1 MCKKHNALK
10 SHGVI
15 DRIEHRKSED
25 YSMLRP
31 SIGIDWDD
39 VTAPFNSIAIRMA
52 NEKYH
57 PEKPYRLEEI
67 TSWANEG
74 RTSVIKEFYNDPEL
88 YSRQIPTEETKRG
101 IRRLMQIAD
110 VFFITAVSP
119 HFMGVR
125 AEQIMTQFPEL
136 PPENII
142 LGSAKDRVHFDI
154 VLDDAIHNILDSK
167 AEYPVLMRKPWNAKM
182 TGLLSVNT
190 MAEFVSLVRQIMK
203 ASTSKPEKIT
213 APAVLALVGP
223 SGSGKTTIC
232 SLLPRFYD
240 VTGGSVRIDG
250 QDIRALTLES
260 LRNQIGLV
268 QQDVYLFCS
277 TIRENIAYGKPGAS
291 MEEIEDA
298 ARKANIHDFIM
309 SLPDGYDSF
318 VGERGTRLSGGQK
331 QRISIA
337 RVFLKN
343 PPILILDEATSA
355 LDNESERWIQHSLEE
370 LAKNRTTITIAHR
383 LSTIRNADEILVV
396 ADTGIV
402 ERGTHEELLAMNGIY
417 AHYNEMA

>member
-1 MCKKHNALK
+1 
-10 SHGVI
+10 
-15 DRIEHRKSED
+15 
-25 YSMLRP
+25 MLRP

-67 TSWANEG
+67 TSWTNEG

-203 ASTSKPEKIT
+203 ASTSGTEKIT

-223 SGSGKTTIC
+223 SGSGKREITEVLC
-232 SLLPRFYD
+232 GYPRRGDNGIFARPVNYCTEQGRYGHQYVSAEEFD
-240 VTGGSVRIDG
+240 RMNFFEKTAYAGVR
-250 QDIRALTLES
+250 
-260 LRNQIGLV
+260 
-268 QQDVYLFCS
+268 Y
-277 TIRENIAYGKPGAS
+277 
-291 MEEIEDA
+291 
-298 ARKANIHDFIM
+298 
-309 SLPDGYDSF
+309 
-318 VGERGTRLSGGQK
+318 GTRKEDIQELLDQGKYAVIPVDMCGAIAMKRSFPTHIIYVARDKEKLIADIITSDYDTEEKTLRILSIDAEKRNRKICDYVIHNDTIEGDFVSG
-331 QRISIA
+331 A
-337 RVFLKN
+337 
-343 PPILILDEATSA
+343 
-355 LDNESERWIQHSLEE
+355 EE
-370 LAKNRTTITIAHR
+370 LKQLIA
-383 LSTIRNADEILVV
+383 TA
-396 ADTGIV
+396 
-402 ERGTHEELLAMNGIY
+402 EEKG
-417 AHYNEMA
+417 

>member
-1 MCKKHNALK
+1 
-10 SHGVI
+10 
-15 DRIEHRKSED
+15 
-25 YSMLRP
+25 MLRP

-57 PEKPYRLEEI
+57 PRDPYRMEEI

-88 YSRQIPTEETKRG
+88 YRRQIPTEETKRG

-154 VLDDAIHNILDSK
+154 VLDDAIHNILESK

-190 MAEFVSLVRQIMK
+190 MAEFVSLVKQIMK
-203 ASTSKPEKIT
+203 ASTSKTEKIT

-223 SGSGKTTIC
+223 SGSGKREITEALC
-232 SLLPRFYD
+232 
-240 VTGGSVRIDG
+240 GGSGTDTTVDPGSGEIFVRPVNYCTEPGRYGHQYVPEEAFDRMNFFEKTAYAGVRYGTRKEDIQALLDQGKFAVIPVDMCGAIAMKRSFPTHIIYVARDKEKLIADIIDSDYDTEEKTLRILSIDAEKRNRKICDYVIHNDIIDG
-250 QDIRALTLES
+250 ERVS
-260 LRNQIGLV
+260 
-268 QQDVYLFCS
+268 
-277 TIRENIAYGKPGAS
+277 GA
-291 MEEIEDA
+291 EEI
-298 ARKANIHDFIM
+298 R
-309 SLPDGYDSF
+309 
-318 VGERGTRLSGGQK
+318 R
-331 QRISIA
+331 
-337 RVFLKN
+337 
-343 PPILILDEATSA
+343 LIL
-355 LDNESERWIQHSLEE
+355 LEGE
-370 LAKNRTTITIAHR
+370 K
-383 LSTIRNADEILVV
+383 
-396 ADTGIV
+396 
-402 ERGTHEELLAMNGIY
+402 Y
-417 AHYNEMA
+417 

>member
-1 MCKKHNALK
+1 
-10 SHGVI
+10 
-15 DRIEHRKSED
+15 
-25 YSMLRP
+25 MLRP

-57 PEKPYRLEEI
+57 PEEPYRLEEI
-67 TSWANEG
+67 TSWSNDG

-88 YSRQIPTEETKRG
+88 YRRQIPTEETKRG

-136 PPENII
+136 SPENII

-190 MAEFVSLVRQIMK
+190 MAEFVSLVKQIMK
-203 ASTSKPEKIT
+203 ASTSRTEKIT

-223 SGSGKTTIC
+223 SGSGKREITEALCTG
-232 SLLPRFYD
+232 R
-240 VTGGSVRIDG
+240 GGSIVG
-250 QDIRALTLES
+250 NNTTGSAEMES
-260 LRNQIGLV
+260 LFVRPVNYCTEPGRYGHQYV
-268 QQDVYLFCS
+268 SEEAFDRMNFFEK
-277 TIRENIAYGKPGAS
+277 TAYAGV
-291 MEEIEDA
+291 
-298 ARKANIHDFIM
+298 R
-309 SLPDGYDSF
+309 Y
-318 VGERGTRLSGGQK
+318 GTRKEDIQTLLDQGKFAVIPVDMCGAIAMKRSFPTHIIYVARDKEKLIADIIDSDYDTEEKTLRILSIDAEKRNRKICDYVVHNDTMEGDFADGAEAIK
-331 QRISIA
+331 R
-337 RVFLKN
+337 
-343 PPILILDEATSA
+343 LILM
-355 LDNESERWIQHSLEE
+355 ESEKH
-370 LAKNRTTITIAHR
+370 
-383 LSTIRNADEILVV
+383 
-396 ADTGIV
+396 
-402 ERGTHEELLAMNGIY
+402 
-417 AHYNEMA
+417 

>member
-57 PEKPYRLEEI
+57 PKEPYRMEEI

-88 YSRQIPTEETKRG
+88 YRRQIP
-101 IRRLMQIAD
+101 D

-154 VLDDAIHNILDSK
+154 VLDDAIHNILESK

-190 MAEFVSLVRQIMK
+190 MAEFVSLVKQIMK
-203 ASTSKPEKIT
+203 ASTSKTEKIT
-213 APAVLALVGP
+213 APAVLALRPQVRP
-223 SGSGKTTIC
+223 
-232 SLLPRFYD
+232 
-240 VTGGSVRIDG
+240 GGS
-250 QDIRALTLES
+250 
-260 LRNQIGLV
+260 LRP
-268 QQDVYLFCS
+268 DELF
-277 TIRENIAYGKPGAS
+277 
-291 MEEIEDA
+291 
-298 ARKANIHDFIM
+298 
-309 SLPDGYDSF
+309 
-318 VGERGTRLSGGQK
+318 
-331 QRISIA
+331 
-337 RVFLKN
+337 
-343 PPILILDEATSA
+343 
-355 LDNESERWIQHSLEE
+355 
-370 LAKNRTTITIAHR
+370 
-383 LSTIRNADEILVV
+383 
-396 ADTGIV
+396 
-402 ERGTHEELLAMNGIY
+402 
-417 AHYNEMA
+417 

>member
-57 PEKPYRLEEI
+57 PKEPYRMEEI

-88 YSRQIPTEETKRG
+88 YQRQIPTEETKRG

-125 AEQIMTQFPEL
+125 AEQIMTHFPEL

-154 VLDDAIHNILDSK
+154 VLDDAIHNILESK
-167 AEYPVLMRKPWNAKM
+167 AEYPVLMRKPWNAKL
-182 TGLLSVNT
+182 TGLLSVNH
-190 MAEFVSLVRQIMK
+190 
-203 ASTSKPEKIT
+203 
-213 APAVLALVGP
+213 G
-223 SGSGKTTIC
+223 GIC
-232 SLLPRFYD
+232 
-240 VTGGSVRIDG
+240 
-250 QDIRALTLES
+250 
-260 LRNQIGLV
+260 
-268 QQDVYLFCS
+268 
-277 TIRENIAYGKPGAS
+277 
-291 MEEIEDA
+291 
-298 ARKANIHDFIM
+298 
-309 SLPDGYDSF
+309 
-318 VGERGTRLSGGQK
+318 LSGEADHE
-331 QRISIA
+331 SIH
-337 RVFLKN
+337 F
-343 PPILILDEATSA
+343 
-355 LDNESERWIQHSLEE
+355 
-370 LAKNRTTITIAHR
+370 
-383 LSTIRNADEILVV
+383 
-396 ADTGIV
+396 
-402 ERGTHEELLAMNGIY
+402 
-417 AHYNEMA
+417 